1 MRYAKKSQEELLELR
16 RTLVRRLTLEQ
27 PDPATATRWIR
38 ESLGLSQRDFA
49 TLVGLSTPQ
58 IARLERGETNPTLET
73 LLAVGKPYGLRVG
86 FCHSDYVVSPDDS
99 DPYTSSLSVPRRSV
113 QLPRLNFDKKQQ
125 K

>member
-1 MRYAKKSQEELLELR
+1 MRYAKKSQEELQELR

-27 PDPATATRWIR
+27 PDLATATRWIR
-38 ESLGLSQRDFA
+38 ESLGLNQRDFA
-49 TLVGLSTPQ
+49 ALVGLSTPQ
-58 IARLERGETNPTLET
+58 VARLERGEANPTLET

-86 FCHSDYVVSPDDS
+86 FCHSDYAVSSAEPE
-99 DPYTSSLSVPRRSV
+99 PYTASLRAPGRV